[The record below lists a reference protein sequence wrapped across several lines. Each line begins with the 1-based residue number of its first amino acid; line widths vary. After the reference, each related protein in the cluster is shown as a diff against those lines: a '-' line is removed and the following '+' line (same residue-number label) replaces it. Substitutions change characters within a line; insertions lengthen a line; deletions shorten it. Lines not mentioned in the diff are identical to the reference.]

1 MPLQDSKGFDR
12 VINCITW
19 SIDPEIII
27 FIKKYIASGDLL
39 WSETARKLQRIEAN
53 RSETEGSP
61 SAEMCLECMLLV
73 VLSGIL
79 NMRFFIILK
88 RTRNHLILLS
98 LFSYF
103 LYNGYLLASTG
114 RTRITETG
122 EPSPTQATS
131 TENRYNERWSFG
143 RKQARKIRRLSCW
156 FYKCL
161 CMPDSF
167 NYTGWVHVVWPIRPS
182 KPLFRY
188 YQPMWIT

>member
-12 VINCITW
+12 VINCITR

-27 FIKKYIASGDLL
+27 FVKKYIASGDLL

-131 TENRYNERWSFG
+131 TE
-143 RKQARKIRRLSCW
+143 KQIQWEMEFWKEA
-156 FYKCL
+156 
-161 CMPDSF
+161 
-167 NYTGWVHVVWPIRPS
+167 S
-182 KPLFRY
+182 KEN
-188 YQPMWIT
+188 